1 MKRVVI
7 ILMCM
12 TLLFFGTTGCSQ
24 LSQEVKQTADDLYA
38 AKVEFVGDNAAVHAL
53 IEKTGLGRIK
63 DYTIQLETS
72 QEPYGLIINIAE
84 KDGAFNESEF
94 VPSAIQLLGLIK
106 NLDYVE
112 VNNGDEQ
119 FKMSSEE
126 ASSLIDENVKT
137 LGESKD
143 KLKSIIEELT
153 NK

>member
-38 AKVEFVGDNAAVHAL
+38 AKVDFVGDNTAVHAL

-72 QEPYGLIINIAE
+72 QEPYGLIINITE
-84 KDGAFNESEF
+84 KDGSFNESEF

-126 ASSLIDENVKT
+126 ASALIDENVKT

>member
-1 MKRVVI
+1 MKRVAI
-7 ILMCM
+7 SLMCM
-12 TLLFFGTTGCSQ
+12 TLLLFGATGCSQ

-53 IEKTGLGRIK
+53 IEKTGLGKIK
-63 DYTIQLETS
+63 EYTIQLETS
-72 QEPYGLIINIAE
+72 QKPYGLIINIAE
-84 KDGAFNESEF
+84 KDGSFNKSDF

-119 FKMSSEE
+119 FKMTTEE
-126 ASSLIDENVKT
+126 ASALIDENVKN

>member
-1 MKRVVI
+1 
-7 ILMCM
+7 M
-12 TLLFFGTTGCSQ
+12 TNETSPC
-24 LSQEVKQTADDLYA
+24 
-38 AKVEFVGDNAAVHAL
+38 HA
-53 IEKTGLGRIK
+53 
-63 DYTIQLETS
+63 IQLETS
-72 QEPYGLIINIAE
+72 QEPYGLIINIAQ
-84 KDGAFNESEF
+84 KDASFNESDF

-119 FKMSSEE
+119 FKMSTEE
-126 ASSLIDENVKT
+126 ASALIDENVKN

>member
-12 TLLFFGTTGCSQ
+12 TVLFFGTTGCSQ

-72 QEPYGLIINIAE
+72 QEPYGLIINIAQ
-84 KDGAFNESEF
+84 KDGSFNESEF

-119 FKMSSEE
+119 FKMSSAE
-126 ASSLIDENVKT
+126 ASALIDENVKT